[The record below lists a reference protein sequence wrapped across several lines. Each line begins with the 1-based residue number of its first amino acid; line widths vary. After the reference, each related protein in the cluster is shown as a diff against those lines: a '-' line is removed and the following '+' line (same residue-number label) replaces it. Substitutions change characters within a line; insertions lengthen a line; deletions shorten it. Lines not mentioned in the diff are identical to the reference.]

1 MGSPA
6 FKPNWEGV
14 ARRRF
19 AQLPTPL
26 IEAPRL
32 SERLGGPRILIK
44 RDDLSGLAFGGNKV
58 RKLEYLLGEA
68 LARGCDTVITG
79 GAQQSNHSRQTAAAA
94 AVCGLACHLAL
105 AGEAPAVP
113 EGNLLLDL
121 LCGATPHYCG
131 EHRKGEDIPAIMEGL
146 RADGAHPYLIPY
158 GGSNALGALG
168 FVNAAR
174 ELARQLEERNEHPSH
189 VIFAS
194 SSGGTHA
201 GLALGLGWYAPEIVP
216 LGIGIDPEEG
226 TPAEF
231 QNHVAAIASSA
242 AKMLGSNWKL
252 EGVDIH
258 YSGAFHGDGYGVIGA
273 GEREAL
279 LFTATTEGVVLD
291 PVYTGRA
298 MKGLLALIRE
308 RAFPRDQTVVF
319 WHTGGL
325 PSLFA
330 RANEI
335 LTG

>member
-1 MGSPA
+1 MDSPVSE
-6 FKPNWEGV
+6 PNWEGI

-32 SERLGGPRILIK
+32 SERLRGPRILIK

-58 RKLEYLLGEA
+58 RKLEFLLGEA

-94 AVCGLACHLAL
+94 AACGLACHLVL

-131 EHRKGEDIPAIMEGL
+131 EHRKGEDIPAIAERL
-146 RADGAHPYLIPY
+146 KAEGAHPYLVPY

-189 VIFAS
+189 VVFAS

-201 GLALGLGWYAPEIVP
+201 GLAQGLAWYAPHVTP
-216 LGIGIDPEEG
+216 FGIGIDPEEG
-226 TPAEF
+226 SPEEFTRQVVSIARGAAEL
-231 QNHVAAIASSA
+231 
-242 AKMLGSNWKL
+242 LGSESRLSSK
-252 EGVDIH
+252 DIH
-258 YSGAFHGDGYGVIGA
+258 YSGEFHGAGYGVIGE

-279 LFTATTEGVVLD
+279 LLTATMEGVLLD

-298 MKGLLALIRE
+298 MKGLIALIRRGE
-308 RAFPRDQTVVF
+308 LPRDQTLVF

-325 PSLFA
+325 PTLFQ
-330 RANEI
+330 RASE
-335 LTG
+335 LLPG